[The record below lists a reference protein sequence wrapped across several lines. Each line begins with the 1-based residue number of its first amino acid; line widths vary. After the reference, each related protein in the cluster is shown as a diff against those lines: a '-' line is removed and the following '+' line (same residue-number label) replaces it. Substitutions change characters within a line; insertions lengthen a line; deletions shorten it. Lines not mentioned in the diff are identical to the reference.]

1 MIFIYNSLK
10 DLIGFFVNPFLDF
23 LSENGLDDK
32 IIKLGFGNIEWFN
45 LTLYELTNI
54 VLSFIVI
61 ILFVLIVYRLLKL
74 VLNIIS
80 GGYL

>member
-10 DLIGFFVNPFLDF
+10 DLIRFFVNPFLDF
-23 LSENGLDDK
+23 LTDNELGDK
-32 IIKLGFGNIEWFN
+32 IIKIGFGEIEWFN
-45 LTLYELTNI
+45 LTLYEITNI

-61 ILFVLIVYRLLKL
+61 ILFMSIIYKLLKL
-74 VLNIIS
+74 MLRIIS